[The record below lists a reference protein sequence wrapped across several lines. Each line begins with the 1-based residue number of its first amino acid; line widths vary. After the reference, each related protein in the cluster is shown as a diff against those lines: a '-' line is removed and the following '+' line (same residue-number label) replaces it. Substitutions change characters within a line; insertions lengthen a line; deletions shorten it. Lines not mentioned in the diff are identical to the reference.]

1 MTATDPGSQQAAY
14 SATSRAWQQ
23 GPGRIYDRL
32 AETVVAACPVP
43 VAGRLVLDLGT
54 GTGAAARA
62 LLRSG
67 AAVVA
72 VDNAVGMLLTLAGPA
87 AGGDPGSGGD
97 GPIPGAAGDALA
109 LPFRAGAFGAV
120 VASFCLNHL
129 SDPAAGMA
137 EAARVTQAGGAVVAS
152 AYAEDDDHPVKA
164 AVEQAVTE
172 AGWVPAPWY
181 RQVKA
186 DAMPKLATAERMA
199 EVAAGV
205 PGLVDLR
212 ATRHEI
218 PFPDLG
224 PGELVEWRLGM
235 AQIAPFFATLPSAE
249 QAAVCA
255 AALERLGEHPP
266 PLVRRVVILTALVAR
281 PAPPAG

>member
-67 AAVVA
+67 ADVVG

-87 AGGDPGSGGD
+87 AGDDPGSAGD

-129 SDPAAGMA
+129 SDPAAGLA
-137 EAARVTQAGGAVVAS
+137 EAARVTQPGGAVVAS
-152 AYAEDDDHPVKA
+152 AYAEDDDHPVKT

-172 AGWVPAPWY
+172 AGWAPAPWY

-186 DAMPKLATAERMA
+186 DAMQLATTGRMA
-199 EVAAGV
+199 NVAAGV
-205 PGLVDLR
+205 PGLVEVR
-212 ATRHEI
+212 AARHELA
-218 PFPDLG
+218 FPDLG
-224 PGELVEWRLGM
+224 PGELVEWRLGL
-235 AQIAPFFATLPSAE
+235 AQIAPFLGALPSAE
-249 QAAVCA
+249 QAAVSA

-266 PLVRRVVILTALVAR
+266 PLVRRVVILTALVA
-281 PAPPAG
+281 